1 MQLFK
6 IQKGLT
12 QMNQVKEKR
21 SLMVLLVLFLGYT
34 SVYVDKYTIG
44 ISLVSVSQDLGFDP
58 SQKGLILSAF
68 FLGYTIFQ
76 IPMGYLNNKIGARPV
91 LGISII
97 IVGLFLAIFGFGY
110 SLLFLVVVRFL
121 SGALGH
127 AGYPPS
133 ISNYISLHIPLN
145 KRGFAQ
151 SAMLASSGF
160 AAFIGPLLI
169 APLLLSM
176 GWRNTYYV
184 MGAMVVLIGLLI
196 LAVVPKSSNTEA
208 ESQKTKIKVPFS
220 ELLKDKQLWIL
231 LLSSLFINAANYGLT
246 SWLASYLN
254 EARGLAIS
262 QVSYISSLAGICIL
276 IAGILGGYFISR
288 FFEGKEKIVIFIFC
302 LLGAFSVYGVYLFD
316 QLALSVI
323 CLCLCNIFL
332 IMAFTT
338 LMGLPHKL
346 FKQSHIAT
354 KYAAIN
360 SGGVLGGFF
369 APMIIGDLVDAT
381 NSYQSAFLFLA
392 ATLVISGVIVLAI
405 KKRQIEIQ

>member
-1 MQLFK
+1 
-6 IQKGLT
+6 
-12 QMNQVKEKR
+12 MNQVKGEKH
-21 SLMVLLVLFLGYT
+21 SLMVLLVLFIGYT

-44 ISLVSVSQDLGFDP
+44 ISLVTVSQDLGFDP

-68 FLGYTIFQ
+68 FLGYTLFQ
-76 IPMGYLNNKIGARPV
+76 IPMGYLNNRIGARPV
-91 LGISII
+91 LAISII
-97 IVGLFLAIFGFGY
+97 IVGLFLIIFGFGY
-110 SLLFLVVVRFL
+110 SLLFLVVIRVL

-133 ISNYISLHIPLN
+133 VSNYISLHIPLN

-169 APLLLSM
+169 AQLLLSV
-176 GWRNTYYV
+176 GWRNTYYWIGIAV
-184 MGAMVVLIGLLI
+184 ILIGFLI
-196 LAVVPKSSNTEA
+196 LIVVPKAPKIDLNA
-208 ESQKTKIKVPFS
+208 QKEKIKVPFS

-231 LLSSLFINAANYGLT
+231 LLSALFINAANYGLT

-254 EARGLAIS
+254 EVRGIS
-262 QVSYISSLAGICIL
+262 ISEVSYISSLAGLCIL
-276 IAGILGGYFISR
+276 IAGVVGGYFISR
-288 FFEGKEKIVIFIFC
+288 FFKGKEPIIIFAFC
-302 LLGAFSVYGVYLFD
+302 VLGAFAVYGVYLFE

-346 FKQSHIAT
+346 FQQSHIAT

-369 APMIIGDLVDAT
+369 APMIIGDLVNAT

-392 ATLVISGVIVLAI
+392 LTLLASGLIVLAI
-405 KKRQIEIQ
+405 KKDQ

>member
-1 MQLFK
+1 
-6 IQKGLT
+6 
-12 QMNQVKEKR
+12 MNQVKGER
-21 SLMVLLVLFLGYT
+21 HSLIVLLVLFIGYT

-44 ISLVSVSQDLGFDP
+44 ISLVTVSQDLGFDP

-68 FLGYTIFQ
+68 FLGYTLFQ
-76 IPMGYLNNKIGARPV
+76 IPMGYLNNRIGARPV
-91 LGISII
+91 LAVSII
-97 IVGLFLAIFGFGY
+97 IVGLFLVIFGFGY
-110 SLLFLVVVRFL
+110 SLLFLVFIRFL

-133 ISNYISLHIPLN
+133 VSNYISLHIPLN

-169 APLLLSM
+169 AQLLLSV
-176 GWRNTYYV
+176 GWRNTYYWIGISV
-184 MGAMVVLIGLLI
+184 ILIGFLI
-196 LAVVPKSSNTEA
+196 LIVVPKAPKIDLNA
-208 ESQKTKIKVPFS
+208 QKEKIKVPFS

-231 LLSSLFINAANYGLT
+231 LLSALFINAANYGLT

-254 EARGLAIS
+254 EVRGIS
-262 QVSYISSLAGICIL
+262 ISEVSYISSLAGLCIL
-276 IAGILGGYFISR
+276 IAGVVGGYFISR
-288 FFEGKEKIVIFIFC
+288 FFKGKEPIIIFAFC
-302 LLGAFSVYGVYLFD
+302 VLGAFAVYGVYLFE

-346 FKQSHIAT
+346 FQQSHIAT

-369 APMIIGDLVDAT
+369 APMIIGDLVNAT

-392 ATLVISGVIVLAI
+392 LTLLASGLIVLAI
-405 KKRQIEIQ
+405 KKDQ

>member
-1 MQLFK
+1 
-6 IQKGLT
+6 
-12 QMNQVKEKR
+12 MNQVKGEKH
-21 SLMVLLVLFLGYT
+21 SLMVLLVLFIGYT

-44 ISLVSVSQDLGFDP
+44 ISLVTVSQDLGFDP

-68 FLGYTIFQ
+68 FLGYTLFQ
-76 IPMGYLNNKIGARPV
+76 IPMGYLNNRIGARPV
-91 LGISII
+91 LAISII
-97 IVGLFLAIFGFGY
+97 IVGLFLIIFGFGY
-110 SLLFLVVVRFL
+110 SLLFLVVIRVL

-133 ISNYISLHIPLN
+133 VSNYISLHIPLN

-169 APLLLSM
+169 AQLLLSV
-176 GWRNTYYV
+176 GWRNTYSWIGIAV
-184 MGAMVVLIGLLI
+184 ILIGFLI
-196 LAVVPKSSNTEA
+196 LIVVPKAPKIDLNA
-208 ESQKTKIKVPFS
+208 QKEKIKVPFS

-231 LLSSLFINAANYGLT
+231 LLSALFINAANYGLT

-254 EARGLAIS
+254 EVRGIS
-262 QVSYISSLAGICIL
+262 ISEVSYISSLAGLCIL
-276 IAGILGGYFISR
+276 IAGVVGGYFISR
-288 FFEGKEKIVIFIFC
+288 FFKGKEPIIIFAFC
-302 LLGAFSVYGVYLFD
+302 VLGAFAVYGVYLFE

-346 FKQSHIAT
+346 FQQSHIAT

-369 APMIIGDLVDAT
+369 APMIIGDLVNAT

-392 ATLVISGVIVLAI
+392 LTLLASGLIVLAI
-405 KKRQIEIQ
+405 KKDQ

>member
-1 MQLFK
+1 
-6 IQKGLT
+6 
-12 QMNQVKEKR
+12 MNKVKDR
-21 SLMVLLVLFLGYT
+21 HSLLVLIVLFIGYT

-44 ISLVSVSQDLGFDP
+44 ISLVPVAQDLGFDP

-68 FLGYTIFQ
+68 FLGYTLFQ
-76 IPMGYLNNKIGARPV
+76 IPMGYLNNRIGARPV
-91 LGISII
+91 LALSII
-97 IVGLFLAIFGFGY
+97 IVGVFLAIFGFGY
-110 SLLFLVVVRFL
+110 SLLFLVIVRFL
-121 SGALGH
+121 AGALGH
-127 AGYPPS
+127 SGYPPS
-133 ISNYISLHIPLN
+133 VSNYISLHFPLN

-169 APLLLSM
+169 APLLVYI
-176 GWRNTYYV
+176 GWQNTYYI
-184 MGAMVVLIGLLI
+184 MGLIVIFIGLCI
-196 LAVVPKSSNTEA
+196 FFVIPKSTKEERQNFK
-208 ESQKTKIKVPFS
+208 QKNKVPFS
-220 ELLKDKQLWIL
+220 ELLRDKQLWIL
-231 LLSSLFINAANYGLT
+231 LLSAFFINAANYGLT

-262 QVSYISSLAGICIL
+262 QVSYISSLAGLCIL

-288 FFEGKEKIVIFIFC
+288 FFNEKERLVIFAFSV
-302 LLGAFSVYGVYLFD
+302 LGALSVYGVYLFN
-316 QLALSVI
+316 QLTLSII
-323 CLCLCNIFL
+323 CLCLANIFL

-369 APMIIGDLVDAT
+369 APMVIGDLVAAT
-381 NSYQSAFLFLA
+381 NSYQTAFLFMAL
-392 ATLVISGVIVLAI
+392 TFLISGAIALAV
-405 KKRQIEIQ
+405 KKTNNIAS

>member
-1 MQLFK
+1 
-6 IQKGLT
+6 
-12 QMNQVKEKR
+12 MNQVKGER
-21 SLMVLLVLFLGYT
+21 HSLIVLLVLFIGYT

-44 ISLVSVSQDLGFDP
+44 ISLVTVSQDLGFDP

-68 FLGYTIFQ
+68 FLGYTLFQ
-76 IPMGYLNNKIGARPV
+76 IPMGYLNNRIGARPV
-91 LGISII
+91 LAISII
-97 IVGLFLAIFGFGY
+97 IVGLFLVIFGFGY
-110 SLLFLVVVRFL
+110 SLLFLVVIRFL

-127 AGYPPS
+127 ASYPPS
-133 ISNYISLHIPLN
+133 VSNYISLHIPLN

-169 APLLLSM
+169 AQLLLSV
-176 GWRNTYYV
+176 GWRNTYYWIGFAV
-184 MGAMVVLIGLLI
+184 ILIGFLI
-196 LAVVPKSSNTEA
+196 LIVVPKAPKIDLNT
-208 ESQKTKIKVPFS
+208 QKEKIKVPFS

-231 LLSSLFINAANYGLT
+231 LLSALFINAANYGLT

-254 EARGLAIS
+254 EVRGIS
-262 QVSYISSLAGICIL
+262 ISEVSYISSLAGLCIL
-276 IAGILGGYFISR
+276 IAGVVGGYFISR
-288 FFEGKEKIVIFIFC
+288 FFKGKEPIIIFAFC
-302 LLGAFSVYGVYLFD
+302 VLGAFAVYGVYLFE

-346 FKQSHIAT
+346 FQQSHIAT

-369 APMIIGDLVDAT
+369 APMIIGDLVNAT

-392 ATLVISGVIVLAI
+392 LTLLVSGLIVLAI
-405 KKRQIEIQ
+405 KNHQ

>member
-1 MQLFK
+1 
-6 IQKGLT
+6 
-12 QMNQVKEKR
+12 MNQVKGEKH
-21 SLMVLLVLFLGYT
+21 SLMVLLVLFIGYT

-44 ISLVSVSQDLGFDP
+44 ISLVTVSQDLGFDP

-68 FLGYTIFQ
+68 FLGYTLFQ
-76 IPMGYLNNKIGARPV
+76 IPMGYLNNRIGARPV
-91 LGISII
+91 LAISII
-97 IVGLFLAIFGFGY
+97 IVGLFLIIFGFGY
-110 SLLFLVVVRFL
+110 SLLFLVVIRVL

-133 ISNYISLHIPLN
+133 VSNYISLHIPLN

-169 APLLLSM
+169 AQLLLSV
-176 GWRNTYYV
+176 GWRNTYYWIGIAV
-184 MGAMVVLIGLLI
+184 ILIGFLI
-196 LAVVPKSSNTEA
+196 LIVVPKAPKIDLNA
-208 ESQKTKIKVPFS
+208 QKEKIKVPFS

-231 LLSSLFINAANYGLT
+231 LLSALFINAANYGLT

-254 EARGLAIS
+254 EVRGIS
-262 QVSYISSLAGICIL
+262 ISEVSYISSLAGLCIL
-276 IAGILGGYFISR
+276 IAGVVGGYFISR
-288 FFEGKEKIVIFIFC
+288 FFKGKEPIIIFAFC
-302 LLGAFSVYGVYLFD
+302 VLGAFAVYGVYLFE

-332 IMAFTT
+332 IKAFTT

-346 FKQSHIAT
+346 FQQSHIAT

-392 ATLVISGVIVLAI
+392 LTLLASGLIVLAI
-405 KKRQIEIQ
+405 KKDQ

>member
-1 MQLFK
+1 
-6 IQKGLT
+6 
-12 QMNQVKEKR
+12 MNQVKGER
-21 SLMVLLVLFLGYT
+21 HSLIVLLVLFIGYT

-44 ISLVSVSQDLGFDP
+44 ISLVTVSQDLGFDP

-68 FLGYTIFQ
+68 FLGYTLFQ
-76 IPMGYLNNKIGARPV
+76 IPMGYLNNRIGARPV
-91 LGISII
+91 LAVSII
-97 IVGLFLAIFGFGY
+97 IVGLFLVIFGFGY
-110 SLLFLVVVRFL
+110 SLLFLVVIRFL
-121 SGALGH
+121 SGVLGH

-133 ISNYISLHIPLN
+133 VSNYISLHIPLN

-169 APLLLSM
+169 AQLLLSV
-176 GWRNTYYV
+176 GWRNTYYWIGIAV
-184 MGAMVVLIGLLI
+184 ILIGFLI
-196 LAVVPKSSNTEA
+196 LIVVPKAPKMDLNA
-208 ESQKTKIKVPFS
+208 QKEKIKVPFS

-231 LLSSLFINAANYGLT
+231 LLSALFINAANYGLT

-254 EARGLAIS
+254 EVRGIS
-262 QVSYISSLAGICIL
+262 ISEVSYISSLAGLCIL
-276 IAGILGGYFISR
+276 IAGVVGGYFISR
-288 FFEGKEKIVIFIFC
+288 FFKGKEPIIIFAFC
-302 LLGAFSVYGVYLFD
+302 VLGAFAVYGVYLFE

-346 FKQSHIAT
+346 FQQSHIAT

-369 APMIIGDLVDAT
+369 APMIIGDLVNAT

-392 ATLVISGVIVLAI
+392 LTLLASGLIVLAI
-405 KKRQIEIQ
+405 KKDQ

>member
-1 MQLFK
+1 
-6 IQKGLT
+6 
-12 QMNQVKEKR
+12 MNQVKGER
-21 SLMVLLVLFLGYT
+21 HSLIVLLVLFIGYT

-44 ISLVSVSQDLGFDP
+44 ISLVTVSQDLGFDP

-68 FLGYTIFQ
+68 FLGYTLFQ
-76 IPMGYLNNKIGARPV
+76 IPMGYLNNRIGARPV
-91 LGISII
+91 LAVSII
-97 IVGLFLAIFGFGY
+97 IVGLFLVIFGFGY
-110 SLLFLVVVRFL
+110 SLLFLVVIRFL

-127 AGYPPS
+127 AGYPTS
-133 ISNYISLHIPLN
+133 VSNYISLHIPLN

-169 APLLLSM
+169 AQLLLSV
-176 GWRNTYYV
+176 GWRNTYYWIGIAV
-184 MGAMVVLIGLLI
+184 ILIGLLI
-196 LAVVPKSSNTEA
+196 LIVVPKAPKMDLNA
-208 ESQKTKIKVPFS
+208 QKEKIKVPFS

-231 LLSSLFINAANYGLT
+231 LLSALFINAANYGLT

-254 EARGLAIS
+254 EVRGIS
-262 QVSYISSLAGICIL
+262 ISEVSYISSLAGLCIL
-276 IAGILGGYFISR
+276 IAGVVGGYFISR
-288 FFEGKEKIVIFIFC
+288 FFKGKEPIIIFAFC
-302 LLGAFSVYGVYLFD
+302 VLGAFAVYGVYLFE

-346 FKQSHIAT
+346 FQQSHIAT

-369 APMIIGDLVDAT
+369 APMIIGDLVNAT

-392 ATLVISGVIVLAI
+392 LTLLASGLIVLAI
-405 KKRQIEIQ
+405 KKDQ

>member
-1 MQLFK
+1 
-6 IQKGLT
+6 
-12 QMNQVKEKR
+12 MNQVKGER
-21 SLMVLLVLFLGYT
+21 HSLIVLLVLFIGYT

-44 ISLVSVSQDLGFDP
+44 ISLVTVSQDLGFDP

-68 FLGYTIFQ
+68 FLGYTLFQ
-76 IPMGYLNNKIGARPV
+76 IPMGYLNNRIGARPV
-91 LGISII
+91 LAVSII
-97 IVGLFLAIFGFGY
+97 IVGLFLVIFGFGY
-110 SLLFLVVVRFL
+110 SLLFLVVIRFL

-133 ISNYISLHIPLN
+133 VSNYISLHIPLN

-169 APLLLSM
+169 AQLLLSV
-176 GWRNTYYV
+176 GWRNPV
-184 MGAMVVLIGLLI
+184 ICIAVILIGFLI
-196 LAVVPKSSNTEA
+196 LIVVPKAPKVDLNA
-208 ESQKTKIKVPFS
+208 QKEKIKVPFS

-231 LLSSLFINAANYGLT
+231 LLSALFINAANYGLT

-254 EARGLAIS
+254 EVRGIS
-262 QVSYISSLAGICIL
+262 ISEVSYISSLAGLCIL
-276 IAGILGGYFISR
+276 IAGVVGGYFISR
-288 FFEGKEKIVIFIFC
+288 FFKGKEPLIIFAFC
-302 LLGAFSVYGVYLFD
+302 VLGGFAVYGVYLFE

-346 FKQSHIAT
+346 FQQSHIAT

-369 APMIIGDLVDAT
+369 APMIIGDLVNAT

-392 ATLVISGVIVLAI
+392 LTLLASGLIVLAI
-405 KKRQIEIQ
+405 KKDQ

>member
-1 MQLFK
+1 
-6 IQKGLT
+6 
-12 QMNQVKEKR
+12 MNQVKGER
-21 SLMVLLVLFLGYT
+21 HSLIVLLVLFIGYT

-44 ISLVSVSQDLGFDP
+44 ISLVTVSQDLGFDP

-68 FLGYTIFQ
+68 FLGYTLFQ
-76 IPMGYLNNKIGARPV
+76 IPMGYLNNRIGARPV
-91 LGISII
+91 LAISII
-97 IVGLFLAIFGFGY
+97 IVGLFLVIFGFGY
-110 SLLFLVVVRFL
+110 SLLFLVVIRFL

-133 ISNYISLHIPLN
+133 VSNYISLHIPLN

-169 APLLLSM
+169 AQLLLSV
-176 GWRNTYYV
+176 GWRNTYYWIGFAV
-184 MGAMVVLIGLLI
+184 ILIGFLI
-196 LAVVPKSSNTEA
+196 LIVVPKAPKIDLNT
-208 ESQKTKIKVPFS
+208 QKEKIKVPFS

-231 LLSSLFINAANYGLT
+231 LLSALFINAANYGLT

-254 EARGLAIS
+254 EVRGIS
-262 QVSYISSLAGICIL
+262 ISEVSYISSLAGLCIL
-276 IAGILGGYFISR
+276 IAGVVGGYFISR
-288 FFEGKEKIVIFIFC
+288 FFKGKEPIIIFAFC
-302 LLGAFSVYGVYLFD
+302 VLGAFAVYGVYLFE

-346 FKQSHIAT
+346 FQQSHIAT

-369 APMIIGDLVDAT
+369 APMIIGDLV
-381 NSYQSAFLFLA
+381 
-392 ATLVISGVIVLAI
+392 
-405 KKRQIEIQ
+405 

>member
-1 MQLFK
+1 
-6 IQKGLT
+6 
-12 QMNQVKEKR
+12 MNQVKGER
-21 SLMVLLVLFLGYT
+21 HSLIVLLVLFIGYT

-44 ISLVSVSQDLGFDP
+44 ISLVTVSQDLGFDP

-68 FLGYTIFQ
+68 FLGYTLFQ
-76 IPMGYLNNKIGARPV
+76 IPMGYLNNRIGARPV
-91 LGISII
+91 LAVSII
-97 IVGLFLAIFGFGY
+97 IVGLFLVIFGFGY
-110 SLLFLVVVRFL
+110 SLLFLVVIRFL

-133 ISNYISLHIPLN
+133 VSNYISLHIPLN

-169 APLLLSM
+169 AQLLLSV
-176 GWRNTYYV
+176 GWRNTYYWIGIAV
-184 MGAMVVLIGLLI
+184 ILIGFLI
-196 LAVVPKSSNTEA
+196 LIVVPKAPKIDLNA
-208 ESQKTKIKVPFS
+208 LNAQKEKIKVPFS

-231 LLSSLFINAANYGLT
+231 LLSALFINAANYGLT

-254 EARGLAIS
+254 EVRGIS
-262 QVSYISSLAGICIL
+262 ISEVSYISSLAGLCIL
-276 IAGILGGYFISR
+276 IAGVVGGYFISR
-288 FFEGKEKIVIFIFC
+288 FFKGKEPIIIFAFC
-302 LLGAFSVYGVYLFD
+302 VLGALAVYGVYLFE

-346 FKQSHIAT
+346 FQQSHIAT

-369 APMIIGDLVDAT
+369 APMIIGDLVNAT

-392 ATLVISGVIVLAI
+392 LTLLASGLIVLAI
-405 KKRQIEIQ
+405 KKDQ

>member
-1 MQLFK
+1 M
-6 IQKGLT
+6 T
-12 QMNQVKEKR
+12 
-21 SLMVLLVLFLGYT
+21 
-34 SVYVDKYTIG
+34 
-44 ISLVSVSQDLGFDP
+44 VSQDLGFDP

-68 FLGYTIFQ
+68 FLGYTLFQ
-76 IPMGYLNNKIGARPV
+76 IPMGYLNNRIGARPV
-91 LGISII
+91 LAISII
-97 IVGLFLAIFGFGY
+97 IVGLFLVIFGFGY
-110 SLLFLVVVRFL
+110 SLLFLVVIRFL

-133 ISNYISLHIPLN
+133 VSNYISLHIPLN

-169 APLLLSM
+169 AQLLLSV
-176 GWRNTYYV
+176 GWRNTYYWIGFAV
-184 MGAMVVLIGLLI
+184 ILIGFLI
-196 LAVVPKSSNTEA
+196 LIVVPKAPKIDLNT
-208 ESQKTKIKVPFS
+208 QKEKIKVPFS

-231 LLSSLFINAANYGLT
+231 LLSALFINAANYGLT

-254 EARGLAIS
+254 EVRGIS
-262 QVSYISSLAGICIL
+262 ISEVSYISSLAGLCIL
-276 IAGILGGYFISR
+276 IAGVVGGYFISR
-288 FFEGKEKIVIFIFC
+288 FFKGKEPIIIFVFC
-302 LLGAFSVYGVYLFD
+302 VLGAFAVYGVYLFE

-346 FKQSHIAT
+346 FQQSHIAT

-369 APMIIGDLVDAT
+369 APMIIGDLVNAT

-392 ATLVISGVIVLAI
+392 LTLLVSGLIVLAI
-405 KKRQIEIQ
+405 KNHQ

>member
-1 MQLFK
+1 
-6 IQKGLT
+6 
-12 QMNQVKEKR
+12 MNQVKGER
-21 SLMVLLVLFLGYT
+21 HSLIVLLVLFIGYT

-44 ISLVSVSQDLGFDP
+44 ISLVTVSQDLGFDP

-68 FLGYTIFQ
+68 FLGYTLFQ
-76 IPMGYLNNKIGARPV
+76 IPMGYLNNRIGARPV
-91 LGISII
+91 LAISII
-97 IVGLFLAIFGFGY
+97 IVGLFLVIFGFGY
-110 SLLFLVVVRFL
+110 SLLFLVVIRFL
-121 SGALGH
+121 SGGLGH

-133 ISNYISLHIPLN
+133 VSNYISLHIPLN

-169 APLLLSM
+169 AQLLLSV
-176 GWRNTYYV
+176 GWRNTYYWIGFAV
-184 MGAMVVLIGLLI
+184 ILIGFLI
-196 LAVVPKSSNTEA
+196 LIVVPKAPKIDLNT
-208 ESQKTKIKVPFS
+208 QKEKIKVPFS

-231 LLSSLFINAANYGLT
+231 LLSALFINAANYGLT

-254 EARGLAIS
+254 EVRGIS
-262 QVSYISSLAGICIL
+262 ISEVSYISSLAGLCIL
-276 IAGILGGYFISR
+276 IAGVVGGYFISR
-288 FFEGKEKIVIFIFC
+288 FFKGKEPIIIFVFC
-302 LLGAFSVYGVYLFD
+302 VLGAFAVYGVYLFE

-346 FKQSHIAT
+346 FQQSHIAT

-369 APMIIGDLVDAT
+369 APMIIGDLVNAT

-392 ATLVISGVIVLAI
+392 LTLLVSGLIVLAI
-405 KKRQIEIQ
+405 KNHQ

>member
-1 MQLFK
+1 
-6 IQKGLT
+6 
-12 QMNQVKEKR
+12 MNQVKGEKH
-21 SLMVLLVLFLGYT
+21 SLMVLLVLFIGYT

-44 ISLVSVSQDLGFDP
+44 ISLVTVSQDLGFDP

-68 FLGYTIFQ
+68 FLGYTLFQ
-76 IPMGYLNNKIGARPV
+76 IPMGYLNNRIGARPV
-91 LGISII
+91 LAVSII
-97 IVGLFLAIFGFGY
+97 IVGLFLVIFGFGY
-110 SLLFLVVVRFL
+110 SLLFLVVIRFL

-127 AGYPPS
+127 AGYTPS
-133 ISNYISLHIPLN
+133 VSNYISLHIPLN

-169 APLLLSM
+169 AQLLLSV
-176 GWRNTYYV
+176 GWRNTYYWIGIAV
-184 MGAMVVLIGLLI
+184 ILIGFLI
-196 LAVVPKSSNTEA
+196 LIVVPKAPKIDLNA
-208 ESQKTKIKVPFS
+208 QKEKIKVPFS

-231 LLSSLFINAANYGLT
+231 LLSALFINAANYGLT

-254 EARGLAIS
+254 EVRGIS
-262 QVSYISSLAGICIL
+262 ISEVSYISSLAGLCIL
-276 IAGILGGYFISR
+276 IAGVVGGYFISR
-288 FFEGKEKIVIFIFC
+288 FFKGKEPIIIFAFC
-302 LLGAFSVYGVYLFD
+302 VLGAFAVYGVYLFE

-346 FKQSHIAT
+346 FQQSHIAT

-369 APMIIGDLVDAT
+369 APMIIGDLVNAT

-392 ATLVISGVIVLAI
+392 LTLLASGLIVLAI
-405 KKRQIEIQ
+405 KKDQ

>member
-1 MQLFK
+1 
-6 IQKGLT
+6 
-12 QMNQVKEKR
+12 MNQVKGEKH
-21 SLMVLLVLFLGYT
+21 SLMVLLVLFIGYT

-44 ISLVSVSQDLGFDP
+44 ISLVTVSQDLGFDP

-68 FLGYTIFQ
+68 FLGYTLFQ
-76 IPMGYLNNKIGARPV
+76 IPMGYLNNRIGARPV
-91 LGISII
+91 LAISII
-97 IVGLFLAIFGFGY
+97 IVGLFLIIFGFGY
-110 SLLFLVVVRFL
+110 SLLFLVVIRVL

-133 ISNYISLHIPLN
+133 VSNYISLHIPLN

-169 APLLLSM
+169 AQLLLSV
-176 GWRNTYYV
+176 GWRNTYYWIGIAV
-184 MGAMVVLIGLLI
+184 ILIGFLI
-196 LAVVPKSSNTEA
+196 LIVVPKAPKIDLNA
-208 ESQKTKIKVPFS
+208 QKEKIKVPFS

-231 LLSSLFINAANYGLT
+231 LLSALFINAANYGLT

-254 EARGLAIS
+254 EVRGIS
-262 QVSYISSLAGICIL
+262 ISEVSYISSLAGLCIL
-276 IAGILGGYFISR
+276 IAGVVGGYFISR
-288 FFEGKEKIVIFIFC
+288 FFKGKEPIIIFAFC
-302 LLGAFSVYGVYLFD
+302 KLGAFAVYGVYLFE

-346 FKQSHIAT
+346 FQQSHIAT

-369 APMIIGDLVDAT
+369 APMIIGDLVNAT

-392 ATLVISGVIVLAI
+392 LTLLASGLIVLAI
-405 KKRQIEIQ
+405 KKDQ

>member
-1 MQLFK
+1 
-6 IQKGLT
+6 
-12 QMNQVKEKR
+12 MNQVKGEKH
-21 SLMVLLVLFLGYT
+21 SLMVLLVLFIGYT

-44 ISLVSVSQDLGFDP
+44 ISLVTVSQDLGFDP

-68 FLGYTIFQ
+68 FLGYTLFQ
-76 IPMGYLNNKIGARPV
+76 IPMGYLNNRIGARPV
-91 LGISII
+91 LAVSII
-97 IVGLFLAIFGFGY
+97 IVGLFLVIFGFGY
-110 SLLFLVVVRFL
+110 SLLFLVVIRFL
-121 SGALGH
+121 SGVLGH

-133 ISNYISLHIPLN
+133 VSNYISLHIPLN

-169 APLLLSM
+169 AQLLLSV
-176 GWRNTYYV
+176 GWRNTYYWIGIAV
-184 MGAMVVLIGLLI
+184 ILIGFLI
-196 LAVVPKSSNTEA
+196 LIVVPKAPKIDLNA
-208 ESQKTKIKVPFS
+208 QKEKIKVPFS

-231 LLSSLFINAANYGLT
+231 LLSALFINAANYGLT

-254 EARGLAIS
+254 EVRGIS
-262 QVSYISSLAGICIL
+262 ISEVSYISSLAGLCIL
-276 IAGILGGYFISR
+276 IAGVVGGYFISR
-288 FFEGKEKIVIFIFC
+288 FFKGKEPIIIFAFC
-302 LLGAFSVYGVYLFD
+302 VLGAFAVYGVYLFE

-346 FKQSHIAT
+346 FQQSHIAT

-369 APMIIGDLVDAT
+369 APMIIGDLVNAT

-392 ATLVISGVIVLAI
+392 LTLLASGLIVLAI
-405 KKRQIEIQ
+405 KKDQ

>member
-1 MQLFK
+1 
-6 IQKGLT
+6 
-12 QMNQVKEKR
+12 
-21 SLMVLLVLFLGYT
+21 
-34 SVYVDKYTIG
+34 DKYTIG
-44 ISLVSVSQDLGFDP
+44 ISLVTVSQDLGFDP

-68 FLGYTIFQ
+68 FLGYTLFQ
-76 IPMGYLNNKIGARPV
+76 IPMGYLNNRIGARPV
-91 LGISII
+91 LAISIM
-97 IVGLFLAIFGFGY
+97 IVGLFLVIFVFGY

-127 AGYPPS
+127 AGCPPS
-133 ISNYISLHIPLN
+133 VSNYLSLHIPLN

-169 APLLLSM
+169 AQLLLTV
-176 GWRNTYYV
+176 GWRNTYYWIGIAV
-184 MGAMVVLIGLLI
+184 ILIGFLI
-196 LAVVPKSSNTEA
+196 LLVVPKAPKVDLNA
-208 ESQKTKIKVPFS
+208 QKEKIKVPFS

-231 LLSSLFINAANYGLT
+231 LLSALFINAANYGLT
-246 SWLASYLN
+246 SWLASYLS
-254 EARGLAIS
+254 EVRGIS
-262 QVSYISSLAGICIL
+262 ISEVSYISSLAGLCIL
-276 IAGILGGYFISR
+276 IAGVVGGYFISR
-288 FFEGKEKIVIFIFC
+288 FFKGKEPMVIFTFC
-302 LLGAFSVYGVYLFD
+302 VLGAFTVYGVYLFD
-316 QLALSVI
+316 QLTLSII
-323 CLCLCNIFL
+323 CLCLCNVFL

-369 APMIIGDLVDAT
+369 APMIIGDLVKAT

-392 ATLVISGVIVLAI
+392 LTLLMSGIIVLAI
-405 KKRQIEIQ
+405 KKRSVISE

>member
-1 MQLFK
+1 
-6 IQKGLT
+6 
-12 QMNQVKEKR
+12 MNQVKGEKH
-21 SLMVLLVLFLGYT
+21 SLMVLLVLFIGYT

-44 ISLVSVSQDLGFDP
+44 ISLVTVSQDLGFDP

-68 FLGYTIFQ
+68 FLGYTLFQ
-76 IPMGYLNNKIGARPV
+76 IPMGYLNNRIGARPV
-91 LGISII
+91 LAVSII
-97 IVGLFLAIFGFGY
+97 IVGLFLVIFGFGY
-110 SLLFLVVVRFL
+110 SLLFLVVIRFL

-133 ISNYISLHIPLN
+133 VSNYISLHIPLN

-169 APLLLSM
+169 AQLLLSV
-176 GWRNTYYV
+176 GWRNTYYWIGIAV
-184 MGAMVVLIGLLI
+184 ILIGFLI
-196 LAVVPKSSNTEA
+196 LIVVPKAPKIDLNA
-208 ESQKTKIKVPFS
+208 QKEKIKVPFS

-231 LLSSLFINAANYGLT
+231 LLSALFINAANYGLT

-254 EARGLAIS
+254 EVRGIS
-262 QVSYISSLAGICIL
+262 ISSLAGLCIL
-276 IAGILGGYFISR
+276 IAGVVGGYFISR
-288 FFEGKEKIVIFIFC
+288 FFKGKEPIIIFAFC
-302 LLGAFSVYGVYLFD
+302 VLGAFAVYGVYLFE

-346 FKQSHIAT
+346 FQQSHIAT

-369 APMIIGDLVDAT
+369 APMIIGDLVNAT

-392 ATLVISGVIVLAI
+392 LTLLASGLIVLAI
-405 KKRQIEIQ
+405 KKDQ

>member
-1 MQLFK
+1 
-6 IQKGLT
+6 
-12 QMNQVKEKR
+12 MNQVKGEKH
-21 SLMVLLVLFLGYT
+21 SLMVLLVLFIGYT

-44 ISLVSVSQDLGFDP
+44 ISLVTVSQDLGFDP

-68 FLGYTIFQ
+68 FLGYTLFQ
-76 IPMGYLNNKIGARPV
+76 IPMGYLNNRIGARPV
-91 LGISII
+91 LAISII
-97 IVGLFLAIFGFGY
+97 IVGLFLIIFGFGY
-110 SLLFLVVVRFL
+110 SLLFLVVIRFL

-133 ISNYISLHIPLN
+133 VSNYISLHIPLN

-169 APLLLSM
+169 SQLLLSV
-176 GWRNTYYV
+176 GWRNTYYWIGIAV
-184 MGAMVVLIGLLI
+184 ILIGFLI
-196 LAVVPKSSNTEA
+196 LIVVPKAPKIDLNA
-208 ESQKTKIKVPFS
+208 QKEKIKVPFS

-231 LLSSLFINAANYGLT
+231 LLSALFINAANYGLT

-254 EARGLAIS
+254 EVRGIS
-262 QVSYISSLAGICIL
+262 ISEVSYISSLAGLCIL
-276 IAGILGGYFISR
+276 IAGVVGGYFISR
-288 FFEGKEKIVIFIFC
+288 FFKGKEPIIIFAFC
-302 LLGAFSVYGVYLFD
+302 VLGAFAVYGVYLFE

-346 FKQSHIAT
+346 FQQSHIAT

-369 APMIIGDLVDAT
+369 APMIIGDLVNAT

-392 ATLVISGVIVLAI
+392 LTLLASGLIVLAI
-405 KKRQIEIQ
+405 KKDQ

>member
-1 MQLFK
+1 
-6 IQKGLT
+6 
-12 QMNQVKEKR
+12 MNQVKGEKH
-21 SLMVLLVLFLGYT
+21 SLMVLLVLFIGYT

-44 ISLVSVSQDLGFDP
+44 ISLVTVSQDLGFDP

-68 FLGYTIFQ
+68 FLGYTLFQ
-76 IPMGYLNNKIGARPV
+76 IPMGYLNNRIGARPV
-91 LGISII
+91 LAVSII
-97 IVGLFLAIFGFGY
+97 IVGLFLVIFGFGY
-110 SLLFLVVVRFL
+110 SLLFLVVIRFL
-121 SGALGH
+121 SGTLGH

-133 ISNYISLHIPLN
+133 VSNYISLHIPLN

-169 APLLLSM
+169 AQLLLSV
-176 GWRNTYYV
+176 GWRNTYYWIGIAV
-184 MGAMVVLIGLLI
+184 ILIGFLI
-196 LAVVPKSSNTEA
+196 LIVVPKAPKIDLNA
-208 ESQKTKIKVPFS
+208 QKEKIKVPFS

-231 LLSSLFINAANYGLT
+231 LLSALFINAANYGLT

-254 EARGLAIS
+254 EVRGIS
-262 QVSYISSLAGICIL
+262 ISEVSYISSLAGLCIL
-276 IAGILGGYFISR
+276 IAGVVGGYFISR
-288 FFEGKEKIVIFIFC
+288 FFKGKEPIIIFAFC
-302 LLGAFSVYGVYLFD
+302 VLGAFAVYGVYLFE

-346 FKQSHIAT
+346 FQQSHIAT

-369 APMIIGDLVDAT
+369 APMIIGDLVNAT

-392 ATLVISGVIVLAI
+392 LTLLASGLIVLAI
-405 KKRQIEIQ
+405 KKDQ

>member
-1 MQLFK
+1 
-6 IQKGLT
+6 
-12 QMNQVKEKR
+12 MNQVKGER
-21 SLMVLLVLFLGYT
+21 HSLIVLLVLFIGYT

-44 ISLVSVSQDLGFDP
+44 ISLVTVSQDLGFDP

-68 FLGYTIFQ
+68 FLGYTLFQ
-76 IPMGYLNNKIGARPV
+76 IPMGYLNNRIGARPV
-91 LGISII
+91 LAISII
-97 IVGLFLAIFGFGY
+97 IVGLFLVIFGFGY
-110 SLLFLVVVRFL
+110 SLLFLVVIRFL

-127 AGYPPS
+127 AGYPS
-133 ISNYISLHIPLN
+133 SVSNYISLHIPLN

-169 APLLLSM
+169 AQLLLSV
-176 GWRNTYYV
+176 GWRNTYYWIGFAV
-184 MGAMVVLIGLLI
+184 ILIGFLI
-196 LAVVPKSSNTEA
+196 LIVVPKAPKIDLNT
-208 ESQKTKIKVPFS
+208 QKEKIKVPFS

-231 LLSSLFINAANYGLT
+231 LLSALFINAANYGLT

-254 EARGLAIS
+254 EVRGIS
-262 QVSYISSLAGICIL
+262 ISEVSYISSLAGLCIL
-276 IAGILGGYFISR
+276 IAGVVGGYFISR
-288 FFEGKEKIVIFIFC
+288 FFKGKEPIIIFVFC
-302 LLGAFSVYGVYLFD
+302 VLGAFAVYGVYLFE

-346 FKQSHIAT
+346 FQQSHIAT

-369 APMIIGDLVDAT
+369 APMIIGDLVNAT

-392 ATLVISGVIVLAI
+392 LTLLVSGLIVLAI
-405 KKRQIEIQ
+405 KNHQ